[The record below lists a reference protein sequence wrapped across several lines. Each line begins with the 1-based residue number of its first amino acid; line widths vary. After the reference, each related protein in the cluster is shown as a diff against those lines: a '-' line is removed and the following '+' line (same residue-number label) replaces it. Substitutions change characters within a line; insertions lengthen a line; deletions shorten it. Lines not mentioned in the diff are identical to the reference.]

1 MIPPMQ
7 GKFLFLGTGASVGVP
22 SIGCKCAVCTSLS
35 PFNKRLRPSGL
46 IRIGSKSI
54 LIDVG
59 PDFRQQ
65 ALKFGIDHLDGLIL
79 THTHYDHI
87 AGIDELR
94 IFYVRENRELP
105 CLLSKESFEDL
116 KTRYPYL
123 FQRIGETTSLSAR
136 LELHLLP
143 AKSGAIEFLGVK
155 IDYFTYYQGDTA
167 VNGYRFGDFAYV
179 TDIREYDDSIFP
191 ALKGV
196 RNLVISALR
205 KEPSQLH
212 LSLEEAVTFA
222 RKVGAKKTL
231 LTHMNH
237 ELEHE
242 TTNAKLP
249 SDVQLAYDGL
259 EIAFGR

>member
-1 MIPPMQ
+1 ML
-7 GKFLFLGTGASVGVP
+7 GKFLFLGTGASVGIP
-22 SIGCKCAVCTSLS
+22 IIGCKCGVCTSVS
-35 PFNKRLRPSGL
+35 PFNQRLRPSGL
-46 IRIGSKSI
+46 MRIGAKSF

-94 IFYVRENRELP
+94 IFYVRQNRELP
-105 CLLSKESFEDL
+105 CLLSQKSFEDL

-123 FQRIGETTSLSAR
+123 FQRIGEAATLSAR
-136 LELHLLP
+136 LELHILP
-143 AKSGAIEFLGVK
+143 AMSGEIEFLGVK
-155 IDYFTYYQGDTA
+155 IGYFSYYQGDMA
-167 VNGYRFGDFAYV
+167 VNGYRIGDFAYV
-179 TDIREYDDSIFP
+179 SDIREYDASIFA

-196 RNLVISALR
+196 RNLVLSALR
-205 KEPSQLH
+205 EEPSQLH
-212 LSLEEAVTFA
+212 LSLEEAVSFA

-231 LTHMNH
+231 LTHMTHN
-237 ELEHE
+237 LEHE
-242 TTNAKLP
+242 NTNAKLP

-259 EIAFGR
+259 EIAFGI